1 MLSFLYV
8 YSFCAQFYS
17 TCYEHISHCAFFGNK
32 FWRKICQVFQRL
44 LVHFCHIPE
53 VHSDESECIE
63 SLKLVQ
69 NLLSQNKL
77 LSMNTKLGPLSKI
90 LTLRHPPKIRV
101 SPAQFQASF
110 LFAIITKEILPP
122 PPEVR
127 IVSQDCQIFL
137 TESLYKRELLKQYI
151 ITIQAAK
158 T

>member
-1 MLSFLYV
+1 MIRCSPFHQNTARINGCFVCKKFCAYDVLFLKLELFRDVFAHFGTCSFFPFCTNYRFMLSFLYV

-69 NLLSQNKL
+69 NLLS
-77 LSMNTKLGPLSKI
+77 
-90 LTLRHPPKIRV
+90 
-101 SPAQFQASF
+101 
-110 LFAIITKEILPP
+110 
-122 PPEVR
+122 
-127 IVSQDCQIFL
+127 
-137 TESLYKRELLKQYI
+137 
-151 ITIQAAK
+151 
-158 T
+158 